1 MRRMDPSA
9 SPSGQLGLGFGESK
23 PSDRLFFAL
32 FPDSAAV
39 ARIEALAG
47 RLRFEHGLRAKT
59 LRADHFHVTLHFLG
73 DYPQDLW
80 RPIAERAAHAASRVR
95 ASPFDVRFDYVA
107 SFASRRQDA
116 PLVLRTE
123 TGEALRELHT
133 MLGEALRGLGSLI
146 RVAHGFEPHLT
157 LMYDEQILPWQPVDP
172 ISWRADEFVL
182 VRSSIGKGEY
192 EPLGRWPLR
201 G

>member
-1 MRRMDPSA
+1 MDRDA
-9 SPSGQLGLGFGESK
+9 SQSGQLGLGFGDTK

-32 FPDSAAV
+32 FPDAAAV
-39 ARIEALAG
+39 AKIEELVD
-47 RLRFEHGLRAKT
+47 RLRREHGLRAKA

-80 RPIAERAAHAASRVR
+80 RPIAERAAQAASKVR
-95 ASPFDVRFDYVA
+95 TSPFDVRFDHVS

-123 TGEALRELHT
+123 AGEALRELHAT
-133 MLGEALRGLGSLI
+133 LGEALRGLGSVV
-146 RVAHGFEPHLT
+146 RVSHGFEPHLT
-157 LMYDEQILPWQPVDP
+157 LMYDERSLAPRPINP

-182 VRSSIGKGEY
+182 VRSPIGKGEY